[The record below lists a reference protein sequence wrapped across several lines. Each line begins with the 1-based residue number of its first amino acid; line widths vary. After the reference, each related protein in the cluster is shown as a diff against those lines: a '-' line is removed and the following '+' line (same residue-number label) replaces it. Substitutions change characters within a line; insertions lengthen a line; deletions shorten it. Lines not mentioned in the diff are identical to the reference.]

1 MLKFCVCYLYK
12 LFCSTQGCDKVA
24 NVWDMR
30 TGECVQ
36 MFEGHDSDI
45 NSVRF
50 YPSGDAFATGS
61 DDATVCLYRCLYSYR
76 MLQLI

>member
-1 MLKFCVCYLYK
+1 MFV
-12 LFCSTQGCDKVA
+12 SGGCDKVA

-61 DDATVCLYRCLYSYR
+61 DDATCRLFDLGRIERSTVTRRRVLYLAVTP
-76 MLQLI
+76 